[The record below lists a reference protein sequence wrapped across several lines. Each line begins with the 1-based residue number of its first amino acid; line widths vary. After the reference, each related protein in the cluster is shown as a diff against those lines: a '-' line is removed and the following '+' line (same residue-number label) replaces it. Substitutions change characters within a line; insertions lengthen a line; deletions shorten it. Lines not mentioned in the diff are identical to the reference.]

1 MVKELISS
9 KIKNIR
15 TLNKLSQEE
24 FAEKLEVS
32 RQTVYYWEAGKA
44 VPDYNKIVL
53 LCKEFDMSPNE
64 FFSDDVCACTL
75 DESCDSAITEC
86 VAESETVD
94 NKKSLLK
101 KILLVTFSLIV
112 SIVLLAVGL
121 KGIFVGFGSAEGNLA
136 NLSVYSLNMSSD
148 NVLSLLFLVIA
159 VVLAVY
165 SSVLLARR
173 GKNKK

>member
-44 VPDYNKIVL
+44 VPDYNKIVI

-75 DESCDSAITEC
+75 DESCDCAI
-86 VAESETVD
+86 AESVEETDIVD

-101 KILLVTFSLIV
+101 KILLAAFSLLV
-112 SIVLLAVGL
+112 SIVFLSVGL
-121 KGIFVGFGSAEGNLA
+121 KGIFAGFENAEGNLA
-136 NLSVYSLNMSSD
+136 NLSVCSFNMSAD
-148 NVLSLLFLVIA
+148 NVLSLLLLVIA
-159 VVLAVY
+159 VVLAVL
-165 SSVLLARR
+165 SSVLFARR